1 MEKKEFQAKILLYI
15 VLKSVEEVSKVD
27 EDLQEELEDYDDTKI
42 QWKIGNFTGYLHIKD
57 KKVIGVIDEEIDN
70 PDVTIII
77 PNPEKALEILTGK
90 IDGVS
95 AYMSGDLVIEGSLPV
110 AMAFNDISDII
121 MDYLEP
127 IIPE

>member
-27 EDLQEELEDYDDTKI
+27 EDLQEELEDYDGSKI
-42 QWKIGNFTGYLHIKD
+42 QWKIGNFTGYLYIKD
-57 KKVIGVIDEEIDN
+57 KKAIGVIDEEINN

-77 PNPEKALEILTGK
+77 PNPQKALDILTGK

-95 AYMSGDLVIEGSLPV
+95 AYMNGDLVIEGSLPV
-110 AMAFNDISDII
+110 AMAFNDISEII